1 MIIGFN
7 TAGQDIIYRYN
18 WEYHTETVRTKRLQK
33 TAKECEVR
41 KRPQKN
47 VVYPG
52 FPVLLRT
59 SRSFAVFSF
68 DLRQCV
74 KYLSLICTGQMDW
87 YDCFFETKNDA
98 LSMVWQR
105 VSKIIC
111 TSNVYYRYILF
122 LEHNSVLY
130 RIYGFLSTQNRAY
143 SGLST
148 YQVVGDLKLPVYLLS
163 SAYRHVKLHQG
174 ADMYPDGGTPYQVS
188 VPVGLWWCN
197 VVQRQYDVSKEC
209 LS

>member
-1 MIIGFN
+1 MFYLKSTSHHVFPKN
-7 TAGQDIIYRYN
+7 R
-18 WEYHTETVRTKRLQK
+18 KRMLSSQK
-33 TAKECEVR
+33 TAEKRRISGFSRSFAVFCE
-41 KRPQKN
+41 
-47 VVYPG
+47 
-52 FPVLLRT
+52 LMRT

-74 KYLSLICTGQMDW
+74 KYLSLSSTGQMDN
-87 YDCFFETKNDA
+87 DCFFETKNDA

-148 YQVVGDLKLPVYLLS
+148 YQVVGDMFGSETTSKLS
-163 SAYRHVKLHQG
+163 SEHRHVKLHQG
-174 ADMYPDGGTPYQVS
+174 ADMYPDGIRYHWWL
-188 VPVGLWWCN
+188 VP
-197 VVQRQYDVSKEC
+197 R
-209 LS
+209 

>member
-1 MIIGFN
+1 MFHLKS
-7 TAGQDIIYRYN
+7 TS
-18 WEYHTETVRTKRLQK
+18 HHLFPKH
-33 TAKECEVR
+33 R
-41 KRPQKN
+41 KRTRSLLKGRKRTQKN

-52 FPVLLRT
+52 FPVLLR
-59 SRSFAVFSF
+59 SFEVFSELLRSFANFAFFSF

-74 KYLSLICTGQMDW
+74 KYLSLISTGQMD
-87 YDCFFETKNDA
+87 YDYFFETKNDA

-148 YQVVGDLKLPVYLLS
+148 YQVASRGYVRYWN
-163 SAYRHVKLHQG
+163 YRYTMKPGVSYPS
-174 ADMYPDGGTPYQVS
+174 MYTATTDFT
-188 VPVGLWWCN
+188 
-197 VVQRQYDVSKEC
+197 
-209 LS
+209 